1 MYFLTLSIFIFLGWR
16 LHSHSGYVCR
26 TKEHKRSHWLFKQ
39 WATVSI
45 VSQSFIYLTTS
56 LIILSLSL

>member
-1 MYFLTLSIFIFLGWR
+1 MYFLTLSIFITLGWR

-26 TKEHKRSHWLFKQ
+26 TEEHQRSHWLFKQ

-45 VSQSFIYLTTS
+45 T
-56 LIILSLSL
+56 